1 MRDYIEMMCTG
12 PAFLG
17 PMFTVADWFV
27 MEGAELRY
35 ADIFD
40 PYESGPRP
48 PYIHEARFDDLQ
60 VFIGEPV
67 TAFDT
72 NRVAEV
78 AVALRTGIPLPVD
91 IVEASLA
98 DLRAA
103 APDGIGIEV
112 FDGDDVEPGAAV
124 WAVRFVDR
132 ADIDDGSFAGAMAE
146 LLRFARSDQATSL

>member
-1 MRDYIEMMCTG
+1 
-12 PAFLG
+12 AFIG

-35 ADIFD
+35 ADDFD

-78 AVALRTGIPLPVD
+78 AITLRTGIPLPVH
-91 IVEASLA
+91 IVEESLA
-98 DLRAA
+98 DLRTA
-103 APDGIGIEV
+103 APDGIHIEV
-112 FDGDDVEPGAAV
+112 FDGDEVEPGAAV
-124 WAVRFVDR
+124 WAVRFVDS
-132 ADIDDGSFAGAMAE
+132 ADIEDGSFGGAMEE
-146 LLRFARSDQATSL
+146 LLLFARSREIQAI